1 MKKNIVIGVLSALL
15 ITINATAQ
23 TNDTTKT
30 YTTTDTI
37 SFYKDYKT
45 IRDARITGLCTGIAG
60 GLLAGYGVTRENAN
74 NMFTCLGGICGVV
87 SFICYIV
94 EISEYD
100 KIAKKHKNIKFVGDK
115 IIVNF

>member
-23 TNDTTKT
+23 TNDTAKT
-30 YTTTDTI
+30 YTTDTI
-37 SFYKDYKT
+37 SFYKNYKA

-60 GLLAGYGVTRENAN
+60 GLLAGYGATRENAN

-94 EISEYD
+94 EIASYFDITVD
-100 KIAKKHKNIKFVGDK
+100 KPFNGTFYFETLKNK
-115 IIVNF
+115 

>member
-1 MKKNIVIGVLSALL
+1 MKKNIVIGVSPALL

-23 TNDTTKT
+23 TNDTAKT
-30 YTTTDTI
+30 YTTDTI
-37 SFYKDYKT
+37 SFYKNYKT

-60 GLLAGYGVTRENAN
+60 GLLAGYGATRENAN

-100 KIAKKHKNIKFVGDK
+100 KMAKKHKNIKFVGDK

>member
-1 MKKNIVIGVLSALL
+1 MKSIIIFLAFFVA
-15 ITINATAQ
+15 INATAQ
-23 TNDTTKT
+23 TNDTTKIR
-30 YTTTDTI
+30 TTTDTI

-45 IRDARITGLCTGIAG
+45 IRDARITGLCTGLAG
-60 GLLAGYGVTRENAN
+60 GLLAGYGATRENAN

>member
-30 YTTTDTI
+30 YTTDTI
-37 SFYKDYKT
+37 SFYKNYKA

-60 GLLAGYGVTRENAN
+60 GLLAGYGATRENAN

-100 KIAKKHKNIKFVGDK
+100 KIAKKHKNIKLVGDK

>member
-23 TNDTTKT
+23 TNDTTKICNK
-30 YTTTDTI
+30 DTI
-37 SFYKDYKT
+37 SFYKNYKA

-60 GLLAGYGVTRENAN
+60 GLLSGYGVTRENAN
-74 NMFTCLGGICGVV
+74 NMFTYLGGICGVV

-94 EISEYD
+94 EISEYN
-100 KIAKKHKNIKFVGDK
+100 KIATKHKNIKFVGDK